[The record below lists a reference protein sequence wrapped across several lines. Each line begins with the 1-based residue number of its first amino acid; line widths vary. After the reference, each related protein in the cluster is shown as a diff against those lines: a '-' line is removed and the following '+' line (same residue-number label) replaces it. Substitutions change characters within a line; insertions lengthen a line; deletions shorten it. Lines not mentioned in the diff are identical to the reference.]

1 MKHYLIGDV
10 AKLLPISKD
19 TLRYYDKL
27 GIVSPKKFSHNNY
40 RYYTKEDLLA
50 LSYVLI
56 LRDLELPLEEIK
68 ERICNNSLEDFKAL
82 LTRQENLIE
91 ERLIKLTKLKEKL
104 HYFKEDIL
112 KAQTRFRKIDCR
124 MSPHFVY
131 KTLSS
136 EFDPRYTDILTEME
150 NEASI
155 DTPVFSALLCSETFF
170 SQNQFDLLAISGL
183 VHDEQALQANHSYKH
198 FKPTLCLYTVLIIG
212 NTILAED
219 LRRIQDYIT
228 QHKLVLNGDI
238 LARCIA
244 FEHHNEVPIEYY
256 ELFIPIKN

>member
-27 GIVSPKKFSHNNY
+27 GIVSPRKSPHNNY

-50 LSYVLI
+50 LSYVLV

-68 ERICNNSLEDFKAL
+68 ERICNNSLEDFKIL
-82 LTRQENLIE
+82 LARQEKLIE
-91 ERLIKLTKLKEKL
+91 ERLIKLTKLKEKV
-104 HYFKEDIL
+104 HYFKEDIF
-112 KAQTRFRKIDCR
+112 KAQAYFKKIDCI
-124 MSPHFVY
+124 MSPHFIY

-136 EFDPRYTDILTEME
+136 EFDPSYTDILTEMT
-150 NEASI
+150 NEPCILA
-155 DTPVFSALLCSETFF
+155 PVFSALLCSENFF
-170 SQNQFDLLAISGL
+170 SQSQFDLLAISGL
-183 VHDEQALQANHSYKH
+183 ASSQYDLALKDSYKH
-198 FKPTLCLYTVLIIG
+198 FEPTLCLHTVLIIG
-212 NTILAED
+212 DTILDED
-219 LRRIQDYIT
+219 LNRIKDYLT
-228 QHKLVLNGDI
+228 QHKLHLNGDI

-244 FEHHNEVPIEYY
+244 FEHVDEVPIEYY